1 MCISYLS
8 TYFCSTTSSLVLATR
23 LDGCSHLRIVIWF
36 PFSPTFNPF
45 SLEQPEGFLKTKI
58 GWRGSLPW
66 NMLHGNQNKIQAF
79 VHCRPFFEF
88 LPWIPVLFCVKLP
101 SMFPLSEMQAPSPS
115 IPDTLRPH
123 ACPYVRHRHVH
134 LWACPVFQLFAH
146 LSRPHRALLRFPL
159 NMPFSLMVPWPF
171 PLMHLAQFISID
183 LGLCLPPLLDWA
195 PEECRAHHVW
205 LVSHC
210 TSCA

>member
-8 TYFCSTTSSLVLATR
+8 TYFCSTTSSLVLATH

-88 LPWIPVLFCVKLP
+88 LEFQFCSVSSCLPCFLCQKCRLLHPPFPTPCDLTLVHMWGTGMCISELARSFSYLLIYPVLT
-101 SMFPLSEMQAPSPS
+101 E
-115 IPDTLRPH
+115 
-123 ACPYVRHRHVH
+123 
-134 LWACPVFQLFAH
+134 
-146 LSRPHRALLRFPL
+146 
-159 NMPFSLMVPWPF
+159 PFSDSP
-171 PLMHLAQFISID
+171 
-183 LGLCLPPLLDWA
+183 
-195 PEECRAHHVW
+195 
-205 LVSHC
+205 
-210 TSCA
+210 